1 MSTSTLFGAQPYD
14 EAAERRRRVRIACA
28 IAALI
33 VIATVLWF
41 NRYWPEERRVTQFFA
56 QLETDNFDGAYGTW
70 MNDPNWK
77 QHPEAYKRY
86 TFDKFYQDWGPG
98 GEWGPIHSH
107 KIVGAQK
114 PRPDSS
120 GVVVGVRVNQRK
132 ELCSIRVEIK
142 DKTLG
147 FSPDEMVE

>member
-14 EAAERRRRVRIACA
+14 EAAERRRRIRIACA